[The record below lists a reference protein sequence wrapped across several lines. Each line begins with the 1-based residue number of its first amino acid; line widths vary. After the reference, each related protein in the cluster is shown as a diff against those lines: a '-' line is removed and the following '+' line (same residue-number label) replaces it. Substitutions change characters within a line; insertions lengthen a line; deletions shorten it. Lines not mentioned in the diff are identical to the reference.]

1 MDKQVLVNSRRV
13 PVFVLQR
20 VHRLEVYARTDGGES
35 AGEFRFD
42 AENGYKQGMH
52 GLGNTLGYLWL
63 LTLYLLENNE
73 PTFAVMKAN
82 GNEELT
88 GMN

>member
-1 MDKQVLVNSRRV
+1 MCCNEFTGLKFT
-13 PVFVLQR
+13 PGPTGEKA
-20 VHRLEVYARTDGGES
+20 LENLG
-35 AGEFRFD
+35 FD

-82 GNEELT
+82 NGNEELT

>member
-1 MDKQVLVNSRRV
+1 MVQRV
-13 PVFVLQR
+13 INRTVLQR
-20 VHRLEVYARTDGGES
+20 DN
-35 AGEFRFD
+35 AGEKALENLGFD

-82 GNEELT
+82 GKEELT

>member
-1 MDKQVLVNSRRV
+1 LCCNEFTGLKFT
-13 PVFVLQR
+13 PGPTGEKA
-20 VHRLEVYARTDGGES
+20 LENLG
-35 AGEFRFD
+35 FD

-82 GNEELT
+82 NVKEELT